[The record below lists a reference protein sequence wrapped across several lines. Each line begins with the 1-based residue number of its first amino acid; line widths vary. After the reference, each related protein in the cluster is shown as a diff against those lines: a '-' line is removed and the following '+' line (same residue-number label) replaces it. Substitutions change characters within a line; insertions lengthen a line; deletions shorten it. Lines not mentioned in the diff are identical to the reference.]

1 LKIRQHKNMKHF
13 ASFIASPSQA
23 DNNSFLNRLRVP
35 LAGLGGQTAGGVVG
49 KAGGGLLAH
58 KLAEGKQFESEED
71 KEDYIDNISSG
82 IGTIGS
88 TLGGLAG
95 IHVADKNFLPDRFKQ
110 AKEGLNFIRTGRG
123 TGVYNTPI
131 MRNSTIN
138 SAVRVIGGGAIAGSL
153 LGIAKG
159 SGLWESQEEK
169 DRTRPFYLSRDKA
182 LEKAT
187 DPQTGEVS
195 ENFEYTPS
203 RQEKI
208 SDNSALGSSLGAG
221 AAGLA
226 GLGLLA
232 TRPWTRSMYYK
243 YNRRNYKP
251 MANQQKAITPNV
263 PQLNPTIPN
272 WRMK

>member
-1 LKIRQHKNMKHF
+1 MRHF
-13 ASFIASPSQA
+13 ANFMGSPSQA
-23 DNNSFLNRLRVP
+23 DNTAFLNRLKVP
-35 LAGLGGQTAGGVVG
+35 LSGLGGQAAGEVIG
-49 KAGGGLLAH
+49 KAGGGLLAR
-58 KLAEGKQFESEED
+58 KLAESKQFESEED
-71 KEDYIDNISSG
+71 KEDYIDNVASG
-82 IGTIGS
+82 VGTVGS

-95 IHVADKNFLPDRFKQ
+95 IHIADRNFLPERFKQ

-123 TGVYNTPI
+123 TGIYNTPI

-138 SAVRVIGGGAIAGSL
+138 SMARVIGGGAIAGSL

-159 SGLWESQEEK
+159 SGLWESKEEK
-169 DRTRPFYLSRDKA
+169 DKTRPFKLSRNKA

-187 DPQTGEVS
+187 DPQTGEIS
-195 ENFEYTPS
+195 EEFEYTPS
-203 RQEKI
+203 REEKI
-208 SDNSALGSSLGAG
+208 KEGSSWGNVLGGG

-232 TRPWTRSMYYK
+232 ARPFTRSMYYN

-251 MANQQKAITPNV
+251 MPNQQKAILPNV
-263 PQLNPTIPN
+263 PQLNPTVPN